1 MHFVAFIEFEEA
13 YKDRLPN
20 KSVTCICKMDGI
32 TDESLGK
39 KWLEQV
45 YGGIAKE
52 ITMCDETGKEIVC
65 NVK

>member
-1 MHFVAFIEFEEA
+1 
-13 YKDRLPN
+13 
-20 KSVTCICKMDGI
+20 MDGI